1 MDNDERDKM
10 ERDIQKL
17 KNKQKK
23 EDKKAN
29 MTSEEQREYKDEQN
43 RKKER
48 EGNELPVLPQMLVLN
63 LLLV

>member
-1 MDNDERDKM
+1 M
-10 ERDIQKL
+10 RDIKKL
-17 KNKQKK
+17 KVKQKK

-43 RKKER
+43 RKKGR
-48 EGNELPVLPQMLVLN
+48 EENELAVLPQMLVLN